1 MPYIEQSEIRSK
13 VVEEPYVTIGQVAS
27 VIYFMY
33 FLVLNPLRRDGS
45 SRAAVR
51 KRKGR

>member
-1 MPYIEQSEIRSK
+1 MNRGQ

-33 FLVLNPLRRDGS
+33 FLVLNPLIGHIEN
-45 SRAAVR
+45 
-51 KRKGR
+51 KLIKG